1 MHYSGRSALLVG
13 SVALIIFSSPLVNLR
28 LISRRLSAARLWWD
42 DAFIAISLLVSYS
55 YYAGVMLSSPLR
67 LSPTFSG
74 ILANLSQWYTME
86 WEDIPILSH

>member
-42 DAFIAISLLVSYS
+42 DAFIAISLVGLTHWHHIS
-55 YYAGVMLSSPLR
+55 GLR
-67 LSPTFSG
+67 LLRKTPAG
-74 ILANLSQWYTME
+74 LLLILRR
-86 WEDIPILSH
+86 SHAK

>member
-1 MHYSGRSALLVG
+1 
-13 SVALIIFSSPLVNLR
+13 
-28 LISRRLSAARLWWD
+28 
-42 DAFIAISLLVSYS
+42 
-55 YYAGVMLSSPLR
+55 MLSSPLR